1 MTYPITAPASGAYP
15 ISTTWGATGTF
26 ANTDQ
31 NNTNGVAN
39 YAWGGVDTA
48 PTTARVAT
56 VGTETYTIVS
66 GSVTLISGTTIDG
79 VTTAVNDI
87 VLVKDAPASTGT
99 GSVGSSQPGNGL
111 YTVTG
116 LSGGTQVARTA
127 TQSSGAATQAAG
139 LPSGGP
145 AGRVVFVRPGG
156 TANGT
161 TMWQVVSPFAVA
173 AFTYGTTAMQWR
185 QFSISNAANPQAGI
199 NNFNFAV
206 QSQAAAS
213 TTAYYITNSGL
224 KMPAVAITGMTANKT
239 AFVWNVVMVKTA
251 AGTGA
256 FQIILYRGANGT
268 TADTADQTV
277 TIGTSTAAADTLTM
291 QVQIVITIVGGSG
304 VGAYYYVI
312 NADNRAGAG
321 VGFGISGT
329 AGSFTGTTSSVATN
343 TASLIFGLGFEGA
356 VGTPTITVPM
366 VQAFAY
372 NMN

>member
-185 QFSISNAANPQAGI
+185 QFSISNLANPQAGI
-199 NNFNFAV
+199 NNFAFAQ
-206 QSQAAAS
+206 QSQVTVAG
-213 TTAYYITNSGL
+213 TPYYITGSAL
-224 KMPAVAITGMTANKT
+224 TMPAAAITGMTANKT
-239 AFVWNVVMVKTA
+239 TFMWRVAMSKTA
-251 AGTGA
+251 LGTGA
-256 FQIILYRGANGT
+256 FDIIIYRGSNGT
-268 TADTADQTV
+268 TADTADVTQSIGTQTALIDDLLLDV
-277 TIGTSTAAADTLTM
+277 VLVVTTIGAS
-291 QVQIVITIVGGSG
+291 
-304 VGAYYYVI
+304 GAYYWTI
-312 NADNRAGAG
+312 IPQNTAGAA
-321 VGFGISGT
+321 VGFGVVTATNAWLSGT
-329 AGSFTGTTSSVATN
+329 VSSVALN
-343 TASLIFGLGFEGA
+343 TASFKFGLGFES
-356 VGTPTITVPM
+356 VTGTPTITVPM